1 MVKYSG
7 KIFICPCYI
16 GLGVRKLEVFFE
28 SCAAAIENAVRTK
41 TFGCFY
47 HDADGIATDIHVHE
61 CCEVLLC
68 FSGGK
73 TFFIDDRVFDVGDG
87 TLFLL
92 NPFEAHKIMADDRDF
107 KRFVM
112 QVHPAFLYGHSTE
125 SDLSYAFFTRGSGI
139 SQKLTLSAR
148 ELEYVSELIDALQ
161 TDSGYGDDVIKNA
174 RALEL
179 IVFLNRIFREKNLR
193 HDNTV
198 CYGNKTVETALRYI
212 NENFAGQLSLEIVA
226 KHSYVSV
233 NELCRLFKRH
243 LGTTVTK
250 YIQSKRIAE
259 AKKRLSAGC
268 SVGETARLCGFCDYA
283 NFIRSFKK
291 IVGLP
296 PGRYAAHIA
305 KENNLKQ

>member
-1 MVKYSG
+1 M
-7 KIFICPCYI
+7 
-16 GLGVRKLEVFFE
+16 RKLEFFFE

-47 HDADGIATDIHVHE
+47 HDADGITTDIHVHE

-125 SDLSYAFFTRGSGI
+125 STDLSYAFFTRGSGI
-139 SQKLTLSAR
+139 SQKLTLSAS
-148 ELEYVSELIDALQ
+148 ELGYMSELIGALQ
-161 TDSGYGDDVIKNA
+161 TDNGYGDDVIKNA
-174 RALEL
+174 RALEM

-291 IVGLP
+291 IVGMP

-305 KENNLKQ
+305 KENNMKQ